1 MRRKRL
7 VPAERAL
14 AQAGRRGGPGGD
26 DKPRAAGE
34 GFWRLIAAGA
44 VLAALLV
51 AGERYVRLYL
61 YSADAPRPVAS
72 REQPVGEEARAIE
85 IYRQTVPSVAYIFTR
100 QAQKETG
107 ETAAGTGSGFVW

>member
-7 VPAERAL
+7 VPAERAS
-14 AQAGRRGGPGGD
+14 AQADEMAAQGD
-26 DKPRAAGE
+26 DEMPDVSGQW
-34 GFWRLIAAGA
+34 FWRLIAAGA

-51 AGERYVRLYL
+51 AGERYVRLYF

-107 ETAAGTGSGFVW
+107 ET